1 MSADDERSRPD
12 ADVPSA
18 RPDVDRTSQPG
29 ADTDVPTAPETG
41 PDLARSI
48 LAEVKAEAERRRAA
62 SPAARRMAADKRAEL
77 RRTRKRRPGDSADP
91 VGFADAIQALLQ
103 ARGWSGDVKS
113 ASVIS
118 RWEHL
123 VGPELAAHASPVTLN
138 AGELVVQAE
147 STAWATQLRLLSR
160 TLLARIQAEVGAET
174 VTKLRIHGPSG
185 PTRPPGQWRV
195 SGGRG
200 PRDTYG

>member
-1 MSADDERSRPD
+1 MSAESDDE
-12 ADVPSA
+12 
-18 RPDVDRTSQPG
+18 G
-29 ADTDVPTAPETG
+29 ADASGVPLAPPTG

-62 SPAARRMAADKRAEL
+62 SPAARRMASDKRAEL

-91 VGFADAIQALLQ
+91 VGFAAAIEALL
-103 ARGWSGDVKS
+103 ASRGWKAEVKS

-118 RWEHL
+118 RWDQL
-123 VGPELAAHASPVTLN
+123 VGADVAAHATPVSLN
-138 AGELVVQAE
+138 EKVLVVQAE

-160 TLLARIQAEVGAET
+160 SLLTRIQAEVGAET
-174 VTKLRIHGPSG
+174 VASLRIHGPSG
-185 PTRPPGQWRV
+185 PSRPAGQWRTPD
-195 SGGRG
+195 SRG